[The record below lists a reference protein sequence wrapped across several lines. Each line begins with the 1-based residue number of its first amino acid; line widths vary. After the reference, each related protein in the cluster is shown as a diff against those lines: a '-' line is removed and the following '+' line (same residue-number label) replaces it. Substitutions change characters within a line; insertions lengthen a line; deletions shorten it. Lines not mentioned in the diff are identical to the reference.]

1 MVFRTIKVHYGQD
14 DESCTGSPVA
24 SLTCSTHQEL
34 CLNDNSTSPKPGTA
48 FEKHYRVKE
57 LAAIWGMSS
66 DTITR
71 LFHNEPGVLRVD
83 NFGSAKRKYSLLS
96 IPETVASLVHARLSH
111 NAFQPSLP
119 AANPLRIIRL
129 GDLDRAMPKKSANV
143 LKLHPV
149 KQRLDSKRVA

>member
-1 MVFRTIKVHYGQD
+1 
-14 DESCTGSPVA
+14 
-24 SLTCSTHQEL
+24 
-34 CLNDNSTSPKPGTA
+34 LNDNNTGPKASGTA

-71 LFHNEPGVLRVD
+71 LFHNEPGVVRVD
-83 NFGSAKRKYSLLS
+83 NFGSAKRKYAVLS

-129 GDLDRAMPKKSANV
+129 GDLDRAMPKKPRNV

-149 KQRLDSKRVA
+149 KQGLDSKRVA